1 MKKTRLTLEQWETV
15 MGNLKECN
23 EEVEAVWLEGC
34 LANGDGEW
42 AICNDCELFED
53 GFDSEEEAW
62 QRYEE
67 ILTLLENK

>member
-23 EEVEAVWLEGC
+23 EEVEVVWLESC

>member
-1 MKKTRLTLEQWETV
+1 MKKARLTLEQWETV
-15 MGNLKECN
+15 LENLKEFN
-23 EEVEAVWLEGC
+23 EEIEVVWLESC
-34 LANGDGEW
+34 LANGDDEW
-42 AICNDCELFED
+42 VICSDCELLED